1 MPLSRWP
8 PKARGDEDGAPLP
21 PLSVCRPPFPEPSPQ
36 GHRRGPRQAGGWWT
50 PAPHSCREGTAWG
63 THAASLSGV
72 VLPHP
77 SAQVGGGPSPP
88 PLSCGVRSH
97 LTQLARLLR
106 ASRQTEEDRGAQNE
120 LPEGLA
126 ES

>member
-1 MPLSRWP
+1 MG
-8 PKARGDEDGAPLP
+8 RG
-21 PLSVCRPPFPEPSPQ
+21 
-36 GHRRGPRQAGGWWT
+36 RQAAGGP

-97 LTQLARLLR
+97 LTQLARLPR